1 MDNKQAILTAA
12 GVGVGGVVLA
22 YLGHSYL
29 LKKQGEAT
37 DMDKAAE
44 KTSQGSFFD
53 WFTSDSNDENGSN
66 ETEMKTIAVKETIT
80 TADDKEKEINAKEA
94 DSVVAETLTALKKF
108 WKAEYDTNNGVSEVT
123 KEE

>member
-29 LKKQGEAT
+29 IKKEEATT

-44 KTSQGSFFD
+44 KTSRGSFFD
-53 WFTSDSNDENGSN
+53 WFTSDSNEHN
-66 ETEMKTIAVKETIT
+66 
-80 TADDKEKEINAKEA
+80 
-94 DSVVAETLTALKKF
+94 
-108 WKAEYDTNNGVSEVT
+108 
-123 KEE
+123 